1 MYDLQNYRGIHS
13 CCLKPPMSWLLV
25 TAVTGNQY
33 RASGSERE
41 QGRGETSSDAQA
53 QGQAW
58 PMAWGALERALP
70 VTGLRWPGLHAPAVV
85 KPKFLG
91 PMHKG
96 QTNCAS
102 SLEQRKVYFL
112 QGQARRREWHPTPR
126 GVKNCL
132 NCLKNSM
139 DRGVWWITVHGI
151 ANSPTWLNN

>member
-1 MYDLQNYRGIHS
+1 MYDLQNTFMLS
-13 CCLKPPMSWLLV
+13 EATWVLV
-25 TAVTGNQY
+25 IGYLWEWDGAGA
-33 RASGSERE
+33 RR
-41 QGRGETSSDAQA
+41 ETSSDAQA
-53 QGQAW
+53 QGQPW
-58 PMAWGALERALP
+58 PMTWGAPERALP

-102 SLEQRKVYFL
+102 SLEQRKVYLL
-112 QGQARRREWHPTPR
+112 QGQASRREWHPTPR

-151 ANSPTWLNN
+151 AKSPTWLNN